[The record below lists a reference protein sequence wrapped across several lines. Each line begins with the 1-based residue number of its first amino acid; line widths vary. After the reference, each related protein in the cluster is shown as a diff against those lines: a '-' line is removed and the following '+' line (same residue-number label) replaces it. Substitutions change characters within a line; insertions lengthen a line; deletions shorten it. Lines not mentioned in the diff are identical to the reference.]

1 MRPSV
6 DRYSNP
12 ASVSS
17 SIKWIKIPSALSPQW
32 QCYGHQA
39 CYISKQ
45 PESVMRVILWAV
57 KAICFTSEVQELAK
71 VGAAF
76 SWCELVL
83 VLVLPKAPSPGLKKS
98 KQKFHSWSC
107 LSSFFIPIL
116 TFVCPRHIIVT
127 EPRIPGTEP
136 STVLGTWAH
145 VGLAPRLTHG
155 RASLCSWALG
165 PCQPAA
171 SRTRAPGTR

>member
-1 MRPSV
+1 M
-6 DRYSNP
+6 
-12 ASVSS
+12 
-17 SIKWIKIPSALSPQW
+17 
-32 QCYGHQA
+32 C
-39 CYISKQ
+39 
-45 PESVMRVILWAV
+45 VILWAI

-83 VLVLPKAPSPGLKKS
+83 VLVLPKAPSPGLKES

-107 LSSFFIPIL
+107 LSSFFTPIL

-136 STVLGTWAH
+136 SICPGH
-145 VGLAPRLTHG
+145 VGTR
-155 RASLCSWALG
+155 G
-165 PCQPAA
+165 PGSQAYA
-171 SRTRAPGTR
+171 